1 MADIKDFNATLQD
14 KIAQS
19 GVMPSEAE
27 QILEAIREGRIDALV
42 VSGNEGERVYTLKG
56 ADHVY
61 RVLIESMTEG
71 AVILSEDGTILY
83 CNGRFAEMVEAPI
96 ERVIGGSLH
105 DFVVTSE
112 KERLPGLLKQA
123 LDQNVRVEMQIG
135 HDPEDPL
142 PVLVSMRS
150 LLAGELKSV
159 CMLVTDMTEQKQA
172 EQKLTTYADALQQIN
187 TELSSRTEQ
196 LARLSSELTLSEQRE
211 RRRLAKILHD
221 HLQQLLVGSRLGLEI
236 LSESVGPEQ
245 RPSVEKITDLL
256 RESLDTT
263 RSLTVE
269 LCPPIL
275 YEGDLIKALQWL
287 CRWMLAKYGVT
298 VHLQADPR
306 AIPEGDSLLELL
318 FESVRE
324 LLFNSVKHAK
334 VKTVCVALSREGK
347 HLKIVVSDQGAGFD
361 LQILQSN
368 HGQDAGFGLFSIR
381 ERLSLL
387 GGRFEVNSAPGK
399 GTTVSL
405 TAPAQMEAPRTPRED
420 PDSAPKA
427 SAERPEARPSGTPTR
442 VVLVDD
448 HAVMRHGLSALLNLH
463 ADIETVGEASDGQE
477 AVQLARELKPDV
489 ILMDISM
496 PKMNGIEA
504 TRIICSEFPGIRV
517 IGLSMFEAADQQTSM
532 LKAGAVGYLNKS
544 DRSDA
549 IVAAI
554 RNAAL

>member
-14 KIAQS
+14 KFAES
-19 GVMPSEAE
+19 GVTPSEAE

-42 VSGNEGERVYTLKG
+42 VSGAEGERVYTLKG

-83 CNGRFAEMVEAPI
+83 CNGRFAEMVQAPI
-96 ERVIGGSLH
+96 ERVVGGSLH
-105 DFVVTSE
+105 DFVFISE
-112 KERLPGLLKQA
+112 KERLAGLLKQA
-123 LDQNVRVEMQIG
+123 LGENIRVEMQIAHG
-135 HDPEDPL
+135 QQDPL

-150 LLAGELKSV
+150 LLAGEMKSV
-159 CMLVTDMTEQKQA
+159 CMVVTDMTEQKQA
-172 EQKLTTYADALQQIN
+172 EQKLTTYADKLYQIN
-187 TELSSRTEQ
+187 TELSGRTEQ

-236 LSESVGPEQ
+236 LSDSIGPEH

-275 YEGDLIKALQWL
+275 YEGDLIQALEWL
-287 CRWMLAKYGVT
+287 CRWMMAKYGVT
-298 VHLQADPR
+298 VHLQADPQ
-306 AIPEGDSLLELL
+306 ALPEGESLLELL

-334 VKTVCVALSREGK
+334 VQSARVELIREGK
-347 HLKIVVSDQGAGFD
+347 YLKIVVSDQGAGFD

-368 HGQDAGFGLFSIR
+368 GGQDAGFGLFSIR

-387 GGRFEVNSAPGK
+387 GGRFAVDSAIGK

-405 TAPAQMEAPRTPRED
+405 TAPAKPAAPPATAEAPDALPKTPAGRTARQ
-420 PDSAPKA
+420 SG
-427 SAERPEARPSGTPTR
+427 RPIR

-448 HAVMRHGLSALLNLH
+448 HSVMRHGLSTLLNLH

-477 AVQLARELKPDV
+477 AVKLARELRPDV

-496 PKMNGIEA
+496 PNMNGIEA
-504 TRIICSEFPGIRV
+504 TRIICSELPDIRI
-517 IGLSMFEAADQQTSM
+517 IGLSMFEAADQANSM

-544 DRSDA
+544 DRSDV
-549 IVAAI
+549 IVDAI
-554 RNAAL
+554 RNG

>member
-1 MADIKDFNATLQD
+1 MADIKNFNETLQD

-19 GVMPSEAE
+19 GVTPSEAE

-42 VSGNEGERVYTLKG
+42 VSGAEGERVYTLKG

-83 CNGRFAEMVEAPI
+83 SNGRFAEMVAAPI
-96 ERVIGGSLH
+96 ERIIGGSLH
-105 DFVVTSE
+105 DFVVPSE
-112 KERLPGLLKQA
+112 KERLPGLLKKA
-123 LDQNVRVEMQIG
+123 LGENIRAEMQIAHG
-135 HDPEDPL
+135 GETPL
-142 PVLVSMRS
+142 PVLISMRS
-150 LLAGELKSV
+150 LLTGEMNSV
-159 CMLVTDMTEQKQA
+159 CMVVTDMTEQKQA
-172 EQKLTTYADALQQIN
+172 EQKLTTYAEALHHIN
-187 TELSSRTEQ
+187 TELSNRTEQ

-236 LSESVGPEQ
+236 LGESIGPEH

-275 YEGDLIKALQWL
+275 YEGDLIKAMEWL
-287 CRWMLAKYGVT
+287 CRWMMAKYGVT
-298 VHLQADPR
+298 VHLQADPQ
-306 AIPEGDSLLELL
+306 AVPEGDSLLELL

-324 LLFNSVKHAK
+324 LLFNSVKHARVQTARVELIRDDK
-334 VKTVCVALSREGK
+334 Y
-347 HLKIVVSDQGAGFD
+347 LKIVVSDQGAGFD

-368 HGQDAGFGLFSIR
+368 GGQDAGFGLFSIR

-387 GGRFEVNSAPGK
+387 GGRFEVDSAPGK

-405 TAPAQMEAPRTPRED
+405 TAPAKVAPLPAIADASHASPKKAVGRT
-420 PDSAPKA
+420 A
-427 SAERPEARPSGTPTR
+427 ARSDRPTR

-448 HAVMRHGLSALLNLH
+448 HAVMRHGLSTLLNLH
-463 ADIETVGEASDGQE
+463 ADIETVGEASDGHE
-477 AVQLARELKPDV
+477 AVKLARELRPDV

-496 PKMNGIEA
+496 PRMNGIEA
-504 TRIICSEFPGIRV
+504 TRIICSELPEIRV
-517 IGLSMFEAADQQTSM
+517 IGLSMFEAADQANSM

-544 DRSDA
+544 DRSDV
-549 IVAAI
+549 IVNAI
-554 RNAAL
+554 RNG